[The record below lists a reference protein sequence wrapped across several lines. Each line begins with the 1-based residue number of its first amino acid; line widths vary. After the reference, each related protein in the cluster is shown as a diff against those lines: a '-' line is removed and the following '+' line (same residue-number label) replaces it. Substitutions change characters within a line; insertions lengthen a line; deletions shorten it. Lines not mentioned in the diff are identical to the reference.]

1 MEPSSP
7 SGDIDA
13 RSHDPV
19 RTCVGCRRQAS
30 RSVLVRLALDGD
42 RVVVDQ
48 RKALPGRGAWLHPD
62 PDCLAQALRRSSI
75 GRALR
80 SPGADASGVALPGH
94 AGASTATSAI
104 EVKG

>member
-13 RSHDPV
+13 RSHEPV
-19 RTCVGCRRQAS
+19 RTCVGCRSKAA
-30 RSVLVRLALDGD
+30 RSALVRLALEDG
-42 RVVVDQ
+42 RVVVDE
-48 RKALPGRGAWLHPD
+48 RESLPGRGAWLHPES
-62 PDCLAQALRRSSI
+62 DCLAQALRRNSI

-80 SPGADASGVALPGH
+80 SPGADASSVALPGR
-94 AGASTATSAI
+94 AGPSAAMPTI